1 MQRAMVETW
10 ERHTAAEFATKSI
23 DATMGTMTAEPVVN
37 HVPAA
42 HPADTEV
49 VPLTRTVGPN
59 RIVDELIYKFTHTI
73 EMPWMLPGVPPP
85 GSTRKSQ
92 WWSWSNSKGTRSAA
106 SASTG
111 IRPPC

>member
-37 HVPAA
+37 HVP
-42 HPADTEV
+42 
-49 VPLTRTVGPN
+49 VPLSRTVGAN